1 MADIRITRNE
11 HYWQQ
16 QEYLVEFTVT
26 TSNRR
31 QFSVQQNI
39 PQHVI
44 ERHSEYELL
53 DLAYLMMGLKLK
65 DGIAHHEAINRGTVE
80 VNVEGEPY
88 RPDFFATMEDGSK
101 IHINEDL

>member
-16 QEYLVEFTVT
+16 KEYLVEFTVT

-31 QFSVQQNI
+31 QFSVQQKI
-39 PQHVI
+39 PQHI
-44 ERHSEYELL
+44 LERHNEYELL
-53 DLAYLMMGLKLK
+53 DLAYLIMGLKLK
-65 DGIAHHEAINRGTVE
+65 NGIAHHEAINKGTVV

-88 RPDFFATMEDGSK
+88 RPNFFATMEDGSK
-101 IHINEDL
+101 IHITEDT

>member
-1 MADIRITRNE
+1 MNIMTFFSGCFGTE
-11 HYWQQ
+11 MPQM
-16 QEYLVEFTVT
+16 VT
-26 TSNRR
+26 DDLILEEN
-31 QFSVQQNI
+31 
-39 PQHVI
+39 
-44 ERHSEYELL
+44 EYELL
-53 DLAYLMMGLKLK
+53 DLAYLMMGVKLK